1 MVGIYGRGWEWK
13 DKTES
18 LDCGREIDKI
28 KKSDK

>member
-18 LDCGREIDKI
+18 LDGGREIDKI
-28 KKSDK
+28 KSDK